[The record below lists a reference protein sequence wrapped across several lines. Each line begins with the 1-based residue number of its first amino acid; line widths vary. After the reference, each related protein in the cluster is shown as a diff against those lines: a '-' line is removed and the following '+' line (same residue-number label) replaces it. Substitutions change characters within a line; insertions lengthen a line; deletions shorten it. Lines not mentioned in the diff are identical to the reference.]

1 MTIRLADYI
10 ANSLAVHGLH
20 QVFMVT
26 GGGAMHLNDA
36 LGHHPNLD
44 VHFFHHEQG
53 AAIAAEGYAR
63 VTGRPAVLCV
73 TTGPGGI
80 NALNGVFGAWTDSI
94 PMLVIS
100 GQVKRST
107 CMATARTRG
116 LRQLG
121 DQEADAIG
129 FAKGITKFARLVDS
143 PDQIRVVLAEAI
155 HLATSGRPGPCWI
168 DVPIDVQG
176 AQFDP
181 DGLADEPSWEVTESN
196 PHLSVQVT
204 SVLQRFQAAERPVLL
219 PGTGVRLAGAKERFE
234 RVARRLGVPI
244 ALSWTAVDL
253 VSNDDPLYAGRAGT
267 IGDRAGNF
275 AVQNADLIL
284 VLGSRLNIRQ
294 VSYNWDSFARCAYK
308 IQVDID
314 PAELEKPTV
323 RPDLAIV
330 SDLDNFLE
338 EMERQLQH
346 SPNDPNQHTKWVAWC
361 RERVLRYPVVEDRHR
376 ALTAEGLIN
385 PYGFIERLFG
395 LLDEQDIVVCGNATA
410 SVVPFQAGHI
420 RAGQRVF
427 ANSGCASM
435 GYDLPAAIGAAIG
448 RPGRRVICLAGDGS
462 LQMNIQEMQTLA
474 HYGLPVKIFVLN
486 NRGYLS
492 MRITQRNF
500 FGRLTGESPESNIS
514 FPDYVRVAQAYQIPA
529 SRLSGANY
537 AEGLEEVL
545 ASDGPVLVDV
555 MLDPF
560 QEFEPK
566 LSARQLPDGRITSPA
581 LEDLYP
587 FLSREELE
595 SNLLIPPLD

>member
-1 MTIRLADYI
+1 
-10 ANSLAVHGLH
+10 
-20 QVFMVT
+20 
-26 GGGAMHLNDA
+26 
-36 LGHHPNLD
+36 
-44 VHFFHHEQG
+44 
-53 AAIAAEGYAR
+53 
-63 VTGRPAVLCV
+63 
-73 TTGPGGI
+73 
-80 NALNGVFGAWTDSI
+80 
-94 PMLVIS
+94 
-100 GQVKRST
+100 
-107 CMATARTRG
+107 
-116 LRQLG
+116 
-121 DQEADAIG
+121 
-129 FAKGITKFARLVDS
+129 VDS
-143 PDQIRVVLAEAI
+143 PDHIRVVLAEAN